1 MNELNYISK
10 IQIQGATP
18 KDGPSAGC
26 TIVTAMLSLATG
38 EPVRQNLAM
47 TGEVSL
53 TGKVLPVGGIKE
65 KVIAARR
72 VGVDCILLPA
82 ENRKDYDDLADF
94 ITQGL
99 EVHFVEHYRDIF
111 PIVFP
116 RLAATQSAAAPV
128 LEAAK
133 SN

>member
-1 MNELNYISK
+1 
-10 IQIQGATP
+10 
-18 KDGPSAGC
+18 
-26 TIVTAMLSLATG
+26 MLSLATG

-99 EVHFVEHYRDIF
+99 EVHFVDHYRDIF

-116 RLAATQSAAAPV
+116 RLAAADEPALAAAQ
-128 LEAAK
+128 
-133 SN
+133 ST

>member
-1 MNELNYISK
+1 
-10 IQIQGATP
+10 
-18 KDGPSAGC
+18 
-26 TIVTAMLSLATG
+26 
-38 EPVRQNLAM
+38 M

-72 VGVDCILLPA
+72 VGVNCVVLPA
-82 ENRKDYDDLADF
+82 ENRKDYDDLASF

-99 EVHFVEHYRDIF
+99 EVHFVDHYREIF

-116 RLAATQSAAAPV
+116 SLTSKAEIHQAQSTAA
-128 LEAAK
+128 
-133 SN
+133 